1 MTRVHADDAGRAI
14 VRIIALMKVPS
25 CWLRR
30 TPQRSATSA
39 GNSSEE
45 TMPAETASSKSWQL

>member
-1 MTRVHADDAGRAI
+1 MPMTPVERI
-14 VRIIALMKVPS
+14 VRIMALMKVPS

-30 TPQRSATSA
+30 TPHRSRTSG
-39 GNSSEE
+39 GNSSAE